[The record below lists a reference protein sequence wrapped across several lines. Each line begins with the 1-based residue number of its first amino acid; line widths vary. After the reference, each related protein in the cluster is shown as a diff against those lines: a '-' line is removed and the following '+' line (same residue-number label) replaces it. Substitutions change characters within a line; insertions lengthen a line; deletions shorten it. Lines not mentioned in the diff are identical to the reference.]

1 MSHLTGLIEQKK
13 HTQTKNVK
21 NNQAKEK
28 RKKNEFL
35 PSEWSSICSVSS
47 SKSKRGPTFTAE
59 APKKQDRK
67 M

>member
-13 HTQTKNVK
+13 PTQTKNAK
-21 NNQAKEK
+21 NDQAKEK

-35 PSEWSSICSVSS
+35 PSEWCSICSVSS
-47 SKSKRGPTFTAE
+47 SKSKRGPTSTVE
-59 APKKQDRK
+59 APKKQDRN